1 MGNPMHVREILAD
14 ASTEKNGAATENL
27 VRQGPTKC
35 RVRRALRSVNYGEP
49 SDMSATV
56 QQPNR
61 RRARDA
67 QVTSSVFAF
76 TDRRL

>member
-1 MGNPMHVREILAD
+1 
-14 ASTEKNGAATENL
+14 
-27 VRQGPTKC
+27 
-35 RVRRALRSVNYGEP
+35 LRSVNYGEP

-67 QVTSSVFAF
+67 PVTSSVFAF